1 MFTKNERAELRRGND
16 FGELK
21 TRRRAS
27 PGRAR
32 ASNRLAGMD
41 HAGKSQ
47 RIGRSQVTLAPARFP
62 ARPLNMEHAHQ
73 PTAVTG
79 GSLEAAAAG

>member
-1 MFTKNERAELRRGND
+1 MFTKDERAELWRGND

-21 TRRRAS
+21 TGRRAS
-27 PGRAR
+27 QGR

-47 RIGRSQVTLAPARFP
+47 RIGRSQVTLAPAGFP

-73 PTAVTG
+73 PTVVTG
-79 GSLEAAAAG
+79 GSLEVAAAG